1 MLNTVPSTLAMKLAR
16 YWSSSAT
23 FKRQK
28 AERRR
33 NAEVGTRNIM
43 TRFAAFVSS
52 AHCSILANAPTPRDA
67 VRQDPDAEPADL
79 PADPAQD
86 GVRPLHGAGEE
97 ADGEGEHGASPHYPR
112 APRRPRRDQ
121 RTVRN

>member
-28 AERRR
+28 AERMR
-33 NAEVGTRNIM
+33 NAEVGTGNIM

-67 VRQDPDAEPADL
+67 VRQDPDAAPDVLPAEPA
-79 PADPAQD
+79 QV
-86 GVRPLHGAGEE
+86 GIRPLHGAGEE
-97 ADGEGEHGASPHYPR
+97 VDGEGEHGAEPAPPRSPPLP
-112 APRRPRRDQ
+112 AG
-121 RTVRN
+121 